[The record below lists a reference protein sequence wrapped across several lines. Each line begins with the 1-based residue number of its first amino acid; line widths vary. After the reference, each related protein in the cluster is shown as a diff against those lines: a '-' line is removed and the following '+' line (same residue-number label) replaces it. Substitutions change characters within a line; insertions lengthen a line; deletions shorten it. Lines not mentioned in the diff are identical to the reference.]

1 MSDNKE
7 RQVNIRFSEEEYAL
21 VKSKANKVGMK
32 ISTFLRQ
39 AAMNGEVK
47 CITNGHKIVK
57 AVGNFHNEMQNVQKN
72 MTREIGFIQ
81 SGLKEISET
90 LRQHPA
96 SANSEFLTTIKWRL
110 QNIDMHSQMMSNDY
124 FKKQNQIDE
133 SLHNICKNILQ

>member
-47 CITNGHKIVK
+47 YITNGHKIVK
-57 AVGNFHNEMQNVQKN
+57 SIGNFHNEMQNIQKN
-72 MTREIGFIQ
+72 MTQEIDFIK

-90 LRQHPA
+90 LRQHTA
-96 SANSEFLTTIKWRL
+96 STNSEFLTTIKWRL
-110 QNIDMHSQMMSNDY
+110 DNIDMRSQIISNDY
-124 FKKQNQIDE
+124 IKQQNQIDE